1 MWLDAILV
9 CLHLS
14 AMLALIVFLTAA
26 AGALRCQGDA
36 VRLSRLRRLQTWVW
50 GSLLAVLASGMA
62 LVLWGAKG
70 APWLLHNPLL
80 WVKVALWCAAAAIA
94 WGVSR
99 RIAAWQ
105 RLAVAKPPIPAGAS
119 LPGASS
125 IYAWMMVQAHL
136 LAVPP
141 LLGVLLSRGLG

>member
-26 AGALRCQGDA
+26 AGALRCRADPA
-36 VRLSRLRRLQTWVW
+36 RLRRLQRMQAWVW
-50 GSLLAVLASGMA
+50 GSLLAVLVSGVA

-80 WVKVALWCAAAAIA
+80 WAKVALWLAAAAMA
-94 WGVSR
+94 WAVSR
-99 RIAAWQ
+99 RIASWR
-105 RLAVAKPPIPAGAS
+105 RLAVEHPPEPADAK
-119 LPGASS
+119 LPGEASA
-125 IYAWMMVQAHL
+125 YAWVMVQAHL
-136 LAVPP
+136 LAIPP